1 MNPTL
6 LLVDIQNDYFPGGKM
21 ELVNMEPATRQA
33 QQLLS
38 FFRSNQWPVVFIQ
51 HLAIK
56 PHASFFIPGTT
67 GAEIHDSILPIEN
80 ETIITKN
87 FPNSFRETSLH
98 THLQVS
104 TVTELVICGAMT
116 HMCIDTTTRAASDLG
131 YSCTLI
137 SDGCATRDLVFNEQK
152 VKAADVQ
159 LAYLAAL
166 NGSFAQVISTQQ
178 FINMQ
183 KTK

>member
-56 PHASFFIPGTT
+56 PQASFFIPGTT
-67 GAEIHDSILPIEN
+67 GAEIHDSILPTEN
-80 ETIITKN
+80 EPT
-87 FPNSFRETSLH
+87 PVLE
-98 THLQVS
+98 
-104 TVTELVICGAMT
+104 
-116 HMCIDTTTRAASDLG
+116 
-131 YSCTLI
+131 
-137 SDGCATRDLVFNEQK
+137 
-152 VKAADVQ
+152 
-159 LAYLAAL
+159 
-166 NGSFAQVISTQQ
+166 
-178 FINMQ
+178 
-183 KTK
+183 